1 MTHTANTYL
10 ARKIKTYNYM
20 FPFLTNFL
28 KTAISGN
35 KKMTE
40 KYVVFFVLLI
50 SEQFCTRRNIQQQT
64 NQAHY
69 SLIIITY
76 YY

>member
-10 ARKIKTYNYM
+10 YTVISTKKNKIYNYM

-40 KYVVFFVLLI
+40 NNYK
-50 SEQFCTRRNIQQQT
+50 
-64 NQAHY
+64 
-69 SLIIITY
+69 
-76 YY
+76 